1 MKPRMIRM
9 GALWSTA
16 LLLFTCAGAAAAQG
30 SGTRPPDP
38 PAIKKAIKT
47 VHTEPRPSV
56 TTPVAPATP
65 PGYRIG
71 VSDLIDVHIWKEP
84 ELSRSVP
91 VLPDGKVSLPLA
103 GEVEAAGKTIAEMQD
118 IVRTRL
124 KAYLADPEVTIVVQQ
139 VNSKRYFMLGEVG
152 HAGSFPLNVPTT
164 VIQAL
169 AAAGGFREWAQ
180 TDNVLIIRH
189 LENNETVRLHF
200 NYKDWLK
207 KGSQADGMELKDG
220 DVVVVP

>member
-1 MKPRMIRM
+1 V
-9 GALWSTA
+9 AT
-16 LLLFTCAGAAAAQG
+16 
-30 SGTRPPDP
+30 
-38 PAIKKAIKT
+38 PA
-47 VHTEPRPSV
+47 
-56 TTPVAPATP
+56 TPVTP

-71 VSDLIDVHIWKEP
+71 VSDVIDVHVWKEP
-84 ELSRSVP
+84 DLSRTVP

-103 GEVEAAGKTIAEMQD
+103 GEVEAAGKTTAELHD
-118 IVRTRL
+118 IVRARL
-124 KAYLADPEVTIVVQQ
+124 KNYLADPEVTIVVQQ
-139 VNSKRYFMLGEVG
+139 VNSQRYFVMGEVG

-180 TDNVLIIRH
+180 SENVIIVRR
-189 LENNETVRLHF
+189 LENNQTVRLHF

-207 KGSQADGMELKDG
+207 KASQVDAMELKDG